1 MNRFLSIGEAA
12 ERLGVSITTLRR
24 WEALGRLVPKRT
36 QAGHRR
42 YDAALIESLY
52 GAHAQ
57 EKTDGRTIAYA
68 RVSSS
73 DQKADLEK
81 QKEILELFCTGRG
94 WRFEMIS
101 DFGSGMNYHKKGL
114 LQLLNILVNEDVER
128 LVITQK
134 DRLLRF
140 GAELVFAVCEAKMWK
155 WSLSTKAVTHP
166 LTKISPKTCSRSSR
180 FSMRVCMV
188 LETEKTSN

>member
-81 QKEILELFCTGRG
+81 QKQILELFCTGRG

-101 DFGSGMNYHKKGL
+101 DFGSGMNYHKKRASSTFEYISQRG
-114 LQLLNILVNEDVER
+114 R
-128 LVITQK
+128 
-134 DRLLRF
+134 
-140 GAELVFAVCEAKMWK
+140 GASRYYSEGSIAE
-155 WSLSTKAVTHP
+155 
-166 LTKISPKTCSRSSR
+166 IRRRTCICR
-180 FSMRVCMV
+180 M
-188 LETEKTSN
+188 

>member
-57 EKTDGRTIAYA
+57 EKKRTAEPLLMPEYRAVI
-68 RVSSS
+68 
-73 DQKADLEK
+73 KK
-81 QKEILELFCTGRG
+81 QI
-94 WRFEMIS
+94 
-101 DFGSGMNYHKKGL
+101 
-114 LQLLNILVNEDVER
+114 
-128 LVITQK
+128 
-134 DRLLRF
+134 
-140 GAELVFAVCEAKMWK
+140 
-155 WSLSTKAVTHP
+155 
-166 LTKISPKTCSRSSR
+166 
-180 FSMRVCMV
+180 
-188 LETEKTSN
+188 